1 MQILARMKV
10 QYFETRTGRVFMWG
24 VLAGGVGVCV
34 CVCRRA
40 IPVQLWKLKV
50 AYRYNFQL
58 CTGTTLF
65 STTLYRYNFV
75 FNFAFSPTTLK
86 PFSSQPTL
94 SGPRVSCQ
102 GHVEWRNIRFLLS
115 FLFSGAL
122 CSFQR
127 RDIELYCNPPSFFPH
142 LQASFVRKCKLVF
155 VTAECTVTFRA
166 IYGGAIPLQYKTWN
180 FV

>member
-1 MQILARMKV
+1 MSHKWPHVNTYIYGCIIIYPTPRFQSSPFL
-10 QYFETRTGRVFMWG
+10 
-24 VLAGGVGVCV
+24 
-34 CVCRRA
+34 
-40 IPVQLWKLKV
+40 
-50 AYRYNFQL
+50 FQL

-102 GHVEWRNIRFLLS
+102 GHVEWRSIRFLLS

-127 RDIELYCNPPSFFPH
+127 RDIELYCNPPSFVPH
-142 LQASFVRKCKLVF
+142 LQASFVHKCKLVID
-155 VTAECTVTFRA
+155 VW
-166 IYGGAIPLQYKTWN
+166 PLVGHVIGYIKWRWN
-180 FV
+180 M

>member
-1 MQILARMKV
+1 MKLAR
-10 QYFETRTGRVFMWG
+10 EGCLWEGCSRV
-24 VLAGGVGVCV
+24 VLVCV

-40 IPVQLWKLKV
+40 IPVQLSKLKG
-50 AYRYNFQL
+50 AYRYNFHI

-127 RDIELYCNPPSFFPH
+127 RDIELYCNPLSFVPH
-142 LQASFVRKCKLVF
+142 LQASFFHKCTCISRSL
-155 VTAECTVTFRA
+155 TSRNELA
-166 IYGGAIPLQYKTWN
+166 
-180 FV
+180 